1 MFIEMTNETRTNV
14 KEILSENKFAF
25 QLLNRARGYDFEKP
39 FYIIKGEGKFTYNS
53 IIKLIKSVVGTD
65 FDVTDYICFML
76 IKDKRTYRQNRLYGV
91 DIDKNF
97 ENLDRDLWSTK
108 REHVPSYDNYI
119 SNCYTVKD
127 FEELR
132 KNYTDNY
139 YVLIQHHSD
148 GYVSGEIKVDVT
160 ERVKVT
166 KKEFGYTTLKQNN
179 FVSTERSYSKF
190 NIDKSGYIKQD
201 NYSERLRKIKANKD
215 KNEVD
220 NIDETAF
227 IEDANNKL
235 NTIKNYIST
244 NVLTANA
251 QEINTLYNIMQN
263 YKYALNEMEYFM
275 DRYTNKKYSTVTKL
289 NSDKSYITNY
299 IKNCFNYIM

>member
-1 MFIEMTNETRTNV
+1 M
-14 KEILSENKFAF
+14 
-25 QLLNRARGYDFEKP
+25 
-39 FYIIKGEGKFTYNS
+39 
-53 IIKLIKSVVGTD
+53 
-65 FDVTDYICFML
+65 
-76 IKDKRTYRQNRLYGV
+76 
-91 DIDKNF
+91 
-97 ENLDRDLWSTK
+97 WSTK
-108 REHVPSYDNYI
+108 REHVPSYNNYI

-148 GYVSGEIKVDVT
+148 SYVSGEIKVDVT

-179 FVSTERSYSKF
+179 FISAERSYSKF
-190 NIDKSGYIKQD
+190 DIDKSGYIKQD
-201 NYSERLRKIKANKD
+201 NYSERLRQIKANKN

-227 IEDANNKL
+227 IEDTNNKL

-244 NVLTANA
+244 NILTANA
-251 QEINTLYNIMQN
+251 EEISTIYNIMQN
-263 YKYALNEMEYFM
+263 YKYALNEMECFM
-275 DRYTNKKYSTVTKL
+275 DRYANKKYSTVTKL